1 MPSDT
6 ARENRPTSRACC
18 VADERKPLQRSPSD
32 LDELLE
38 KALYQN
44 SGVLFARS
52 AIVWRSTYR
61 GTGLF
66 RAAAES
72 RLEFAGR
79 EGYRPV
85 EWWIMSATHAENQL
99 SVDGE
104 GTTYLELVGG
114 QRASVREVLASSAV
128 FGDAASRWPL
138 IKILD
143 IGGEPVRTDQ
153 GTRERPPIPP
163 HVHSGYVRNGKLI
176 GPGKYEA
183 YFFLP
188 DATSTEMD
196 DRPAV
201 TRIGLRGDVTKQQL
215 IDAVS
220 QFGESDAAYWLL
232 NEYEASPYEGWTVP
246 SGVVH
251 APGPITTVE
260 MQTPQDDF
268 NLLGWQLG
276 ARLAEKERER
286 EWGESVLRGFSSARA
301 LVDEAVDF
309 SSEAVGDQQ
318 RAMWRPANSELIA
331 TGVQHYHAFVTPF
344 QGEFYEFSA
353 GAAYTFGPFEGPKS
367 FALWTGRGHANGQPI
382 RADDWGRREFL
393 LAPGSS
399 VEVKAGGSKGG
410 LSLLEFGAIDQAE

>member
-1 MPSDT
+1 
-6 ARENRPTSRACC
+6 
-18 VADERKPLQRSPSD
+18 LQRSPSD
-32 LDELLE
+32 LDKLLE
-38 KALYQN
+38 KTLHQN
-44 SGVLFARS
+44 SGVLFAHS

-61 GTGLF
+61 GSGLF
-66 RAAAES
+66 RAAAEA
-72 RLEFAGR
+72 RPEFAGR

-104 GTTYLELVGG
+104 GATYLELAEGH
-114 QRASVREVLASSAV
+114 RASVREVLGSSAV

-163 HVHSGYVRNGKLI
+163 HVHSGYVRNGKLV

-188 DATSTEMD
+188 DATATEID
-196 DRPAV
+196 DLPAV

-220 QFGESDAAYWLL
+220 HFGESDATYWLL
-232 NEYEASPYEGWTVP
+232 NEYEARPYEGWTVP

-276 ARLAEKERER
+276 ARLDVKERGR

-301 LVDEAVDF
+301 LVEEAVDF
-309 SSEAVGDQQ
+309 SSEAIGDQQ
-318 RAMWRPANSELIA
+318 RTMWRPASAELVA
-331 TGVQHYHAFVTPF
+331 TGVQHHRAFVAPF
-344 QGEFYEFSA
+344 HGEFYEFSP
-353 GAAYTFGPFEGPKS
+353 GAAYTLGPFDRPRS
-367 FALWTGRGHANGQPI
+367 FALWAGSGHVNGRRLSEN
-382 RADDWGRREFL
+382 DWKRREFL

-399 VEVKAGGSKGG
+399 AKVEAGDSDGG
-410 LSLLEFGAIDQAE
+410 LSLLEFGGMDSAV